1 MQNRSSTAAP
11 SPSLPR
17 ALARVARAHC
27 FLETPALFTGPTLG
41 QPWAGGCRQQGSN
54 SKALS
59 SWG

>member
-1 MQNRSSTAAP
+1 MQDWSSTATP

-17 ALARVARAHC
+17 ALAPVARPHC
-27 FLETPALFTGPTLG
+27 FLETPPQFIGPTLG